1 MAMFEKMSMEAG
13 GISRC
18 AVMRLSMV
26 RACWM
31 AKLWL
36 WDAEVTS
43 RIPAPQ
49 MRSMRMIDLS
59 SSTRCTVDSRHGRG
73 TPLLV
78 KSPSVTVAARS
89 KKLKK
94 EVLIYLRLAQ
104 NVIYLFVCVE
114 TS

>member
-18 AVMRLSMV
+18 AVRRLSMV

-36 WDAEVTS
+36 WDAEVTR

-49 MRSMRMIDLS
+49 MGSMRMIDLS

-94 EVLIYLRLAQ
+94 EVLIYILLGSHK
-104 NVIYLFVCVE
+104 I
-114 TS
+114 

>member
-26 RACWM
+26 RA
-31 AKLWL
+31 
-36 WDAEVTS
+36 EVTR

-49 MRSMRMIDLS
+49 MGSMRTIDLS

-89 KKLKK
+89 KKA
-94 EVLIYLRLAQ
+94 EERC
-104 NVIYLFVCVE
+104 F
-114 TS
+114 